1 MVRHLSRLMTGR
13 RSLSFAMILCML
25 VPLFSGC
32 TGLGGPPE
40 PTARINADRDEINV
54 GESVNFDARES
65 SSPDGTI
72 VTKYKWEFGDGN
84 SVETTQGYTSHIFS
98 ESGYYEVEVTAVNDE
113 GGEGKAS
120 TNLFVNGFPEI
131 SLIKPTAIRT
141 GDMITLDASGSTDPE
156 GSDLTFTWMLN
167 WISEEES
174 QSMNSIYTFV
184 PEASGNYSGMVT
196 VADENG
202 ATASQAWTVA
212 VLPRNYQ
219 IIWEEHTIS
228 YEWGGT
234 LDQGEKHNE
243 SATPSEVRSGIIMS
257 VDATLTLAMDFL
269 IQAPQDNFTLTG
281 ATSVDGWEDSNG
293 TQQEN
298 ITKNSTARIF
308 QDNFNTIPNAENM
321 TADSLDILMEI
332 LLNQT
337 GSRFGQGEWVWI
349 IEAEQCDPDFI
360 TDEVD
365 PDPDNG
371 WDLIVEY
378 TILVPRISEVGV

>member
-1 MVRHLSRLMTGR
+1 
-13 RSLSFAMILCML
+13 MII
-25 VPLFSGC
+25 PLFAGC

-40 PTARINADRDEINV
+40 PTARIKVDRDEINV

-72 VTKYKWEFGDGN
+72 ITKYKWEFGDGN
-84 SVETTQGYTSHIFS
+84 SVETTQGYTSHTFA
-98 ESGYYEVEVTAVNDE
+98 ELGYFEVEVTAVNDE

-120 TNLFVNGFPEI
+120 TNLFVNGYPEI

-156 GSDLTFTWMLN
+156 GSSLTFTWILN

-184 PEASGNYSGMVT
+184 PESSGNYSGMVT
-196 VADENG
+196 VADEKG

-212 VLPRNYQ
+212 VLPRTYQ
-219 IIWEEHTIS
+219 IIWEEYTIS
-228 YEWGGT
+228 YQWDGT
-234 LDQGEKHNE
+234 LEEGEKHNE
-243 SATPSEVRSGIIMS
+243 TVTPSDERSGIIMS
-257 VDATLTLAMDFL
+257 VDATLTLAMDL
-269 IQAPQDNFTLTG
+269 LIIQAPEDNFTLTG
-281 ATSVDGWEDSNG
+281 ATNVDGWEASNG

-308 QDNFNTIPNAENM
+308 QDNFNSIPNIDNM

-337 GSRFGQGEWVWI
+337 GSRFGQGDWLWI
-349 IEAEQCDPDFI
+349 IEAEQCNPNPNLINDEIDPDS
-360 TDEVD
+360 
-365 PDPDNG
+365 DNA
-371 WDLIVEY
+371 WDLVVEY